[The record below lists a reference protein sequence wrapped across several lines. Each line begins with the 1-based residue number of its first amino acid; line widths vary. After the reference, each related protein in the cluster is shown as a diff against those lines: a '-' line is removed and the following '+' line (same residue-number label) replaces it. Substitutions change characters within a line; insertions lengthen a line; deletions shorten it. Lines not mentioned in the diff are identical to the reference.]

1 MGISFSSLPLTS
13 LLFSAICKASSD
25 NHCAFL
31 HFFFLGMVLFTTSR
45 TMLQASIHSS
55 SGTLSD
61 LISWIYLS
69 LPLCDRKVLDLG
81 HTWIGFPDGSDRKEF
96 ACNVGDLGLEDPLKE
111 CMATHCNILA
121 CRIPMDRGAQWATV
135 HGVAKSRTQ
144 LSN

>member
-1 MGISFSSLPLTS
+1 MGISFSPLPFTS
-13 LLFSAICKASSD
+13 LLYSGICKASSD

-31 HFFFLGMVLFTTSR
+31 HCFFLEMVLFTTSH
-45 TMLQASIHSS
+45 TVLQASIHSS

-69 LPLCDRKVLDLG
+69 LPLCNRRVLDLG
-81 HTWIGFPDGSDRKEF
+81 HTWTGFPDGSDSKEF
-96 ACNVGDLGLEDPLKE
+96 AGNVGDLGSEDPLKQGT
-111 CMATHCNILA
+111 ATHSSILA
-121 CRIPMDRGAQWATV
+121 CIIPMDRGAWGATV